1 MHVKGHYYETFTLRT
16 VASALVEEGI
26 STFRF
31 DFSGNG
37 DSEGNFSYGNY
48 WKEVEDIR
56 SVTSFWRAENRQVS
70 FLMGHSKGG
79 NAVLLYA
86 SKYGEVPVIVNMSG
100 RFALERGIAERLGEN
115 FMQEIEELGF
125 LFVGDKSGNVDY
137 KVTKESLQD
146 RLNTDM
152 KTACLSISKSCRV
165 LTVHGSWDMVVPV
178 ADAYEFDKVIPSH
191 QLKVVDGADHSF
203 RFHQSE
209 LIEAVLQ
216 FI

>member
-1 MHVKGHYYETFTLRT
+1 
-16 VASALVEEGI
+16 
-26 STFRF
+26 
-31 DFSGNG
+31 
-37 DSEGNFSYGNY
+37 
-48 WKEVEDIR
+48 
-56 SVTSFWRAENRQVS
+56 
-70 FLMGHSKGG
+70 MGHSKGG